1 MYEKEMEEEKL
12 KDPMERQTEALQ
24 KQIEEA
30 STSLGDLTL
39 QKNKL
44 RRHSATTARF
54 SACALP

>member
-30 STSLGDLTL
+30 STHPALTP
-39 QKNKL
+39 QKNRPK
-44 RRHSATTARF
+44 RPSATTAPC
-54 SACALP
+54 SACACT